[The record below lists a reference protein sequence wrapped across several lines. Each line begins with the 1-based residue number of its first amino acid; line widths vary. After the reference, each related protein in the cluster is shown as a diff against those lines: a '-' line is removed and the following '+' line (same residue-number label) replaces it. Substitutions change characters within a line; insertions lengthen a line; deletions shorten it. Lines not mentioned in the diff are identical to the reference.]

1 MNGCVVQF
9 IDLKNIV
16 VGVVIQEIF
25 TCTLDFASPDE
36 H

>member
-1 MNGCVVQF
+1 MDGYVVQF

-16 VGVVIQEIF
+16 ADVVVQEIF